1 MAAVLLCLGYVLEL
15 VQGHEDLGNRRRLQ
29 MDLWPGGL
37 SARMSLSRALTIHI
51 NHSSSPFPKSSSSYT
66 RAGNYA
72 TAAGGR

>member
-1 MAAVLLCLGYVLEL
+1 LGDRG
-15 VQGHEDLGNRRRLQ
+15 QLQ

-37 SARMSLSRALTIHI
+37 SAPMSLSRALTIHI
-51 NHSSSPFPKSSSSYT
+51 NHSSSQFFKSSSSYT